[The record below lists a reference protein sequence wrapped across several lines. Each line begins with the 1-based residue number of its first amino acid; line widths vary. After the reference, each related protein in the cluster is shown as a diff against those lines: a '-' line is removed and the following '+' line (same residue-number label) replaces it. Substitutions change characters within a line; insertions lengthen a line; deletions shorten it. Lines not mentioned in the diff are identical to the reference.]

1 MKIVAM
7 TDVHANLPALLAAL
21 KAIRAEG
28 YDILVHTGDAIA
40 LGPYPSECLELL
52 FNTPRIRFVM
62 GNNDAYFVN
71 GLPKPQQPS
80 TSNENLQHQ
89 LWTHT
94 QLDPALRRTMAQWP
108 YIIDLESS
116 GTRATFVHYALDAS
130 GQDFVPS
137 IKEPTIADM
146 DNAFS
151 SVNSS
156 VVFFGHDHSPCDLQG
171 RMRYMNPGSLG
182 LCKEPVARYCSVELS
197 SKGFTV
203 EHLAAEYDRTGLFRA
218 YAERN
223 VPARQAIQKA
233 FFGRAADD

>member
-1 MKIVAM
+1 M

-52 FNTPRIRFVM
+52 FDTPRIRFVM

-71 GLPKPQQPS
+71 GLPKPQQSS
-80 TSNENLQHQ
+80 TSNENVQHQ
-89 LWTHT
+89 LWTHA
-94 QLDPALRRTMAQWP
+94 QLDPALRQTMAQWP
-108 YIIDLESS
+108 YIIDLENS

-130 GQDFVPS
+130 GRDFVPF
-137 IKEPTIADM
+137 IEPTIADM
-146 DNAFS
+146 DTAFS

-156 VVFFGHDHSPCDLQG
+156 VVFFGHDHSPRDLQG
-171 RMRYMNPGSLG
+171 RMRYVNPGSLG

-197 SKGFTV
+197 PTGFTLRHSAV
-203 EHLAAEYDRTGLFRA
+203 EYDRAGLFRA
-218 YAERN
+218 YAERH
-223 VPARQAIQKA
+223 VPARQTIQKVLL
-233 FFGRAADD
+233 GRAADD